1 MTISEKCDKMWAEYE
16 EEERQRKLRGE
27 EYIPDNEVEFD
38 DDDDSDEEYDK
49 ETEDAIID
57 IANGRQP
64 KINVMFD
71 ILGFDEMLINV
82 RKYGRKGIYMMT
94 EARKAYYES
103 IGLKTEDG
111 DE

>member
-1 MTISEKCDKMWAEYE
+1 MDIFAKNDEEWAKYE

-38 DDDDSDEEYDK
+38 DDDDEYDK

-71 ILGFDEMLINV
+71 ILGFDEMLVNV

-103 IGLKTEDG
+103 IGLKMEDG